1 MEEHVRKVSL
11 EEMKGSGGAASLLTP
26 SAIPL
31 SIYLHWPWCIRKC
44 PYCDFNSRRLP
55 DDNDEMRY
63 VTALLRD
70 LSHWQP
76 LAEARPI
83 TSIFIGGGTPSLMSG
98 KAVSTLLDG
107 VAKQFTLAS
116 DCEITLEANP
126 GTTNARKFADFRKAG
141 VNRLS
146 IGVQSFSDER
156 LKRLGR
162 IHSADEARCAIREA
176 SRVFE
181 NFNLD
186 LMFALPGETVEG
198 LLQEVDEAA
207 ASGATHL
214 SCYQLTIEPG
224 TAFAKHVPADLPD
237 EDLTAD
243 MGDALVERLAQ
254 AGFIRYE
261 VSGYAKPG
269 HRCRHNLNY
278 WTYGDYL
285 AAGAGAHGK
294 ITTKTGIFREVR
306 IASPSR
312 YLHLVEELGHGVA
325 SAHKV
330 VEEDRPFEFMLN
342 ALRLV
347 DGVPSALFEA
357 RTGLPLS
364 CIHDRRV
371 ELEEKGLL
379 DKNPALLRPTALGL
393 QFLSDL
399 QESFL

>member
-11 EEMKGSGGAASLLTP
+11 EQTKRGLGEASLLTP
-26 SAIPL
+26 NAIPL

-126 GTTNARKFADFRKAG
+126 GTTNAHKFADFRKAG

-176 SRVFE
+176 NRVFE

-312 YLHLVEELGHGVA
+312 YLHQVEELGHGVA